1 MIGITSGIALLI
13 LGLVA
18 VTLQRLYSAIPARE
32 LRRLARRHDHLAA
45 ALYRPV
51 AYGAS
56 LRLLL
61 WLLAGLSL
69 AGGLILVL
77 SSIPAYGGFGVL
89 VAVFAVVF
97 VWAPTMRLTV
107 HKAQF
112 AAFVAPSLTK
122 VLYYTHHQLGTLAH
136 AIGRL
141 RDLTQHSRMYEKE
154 DLLELLARQKAQH
167 DNRMSH
173 EELETA
179 ERALAFTD
187 KRAADIVRP
196 RGDVAFVNAD
206 DAIGPILLDQLHKS
220 GQSSFLAYKDKPENI
235 IGSLSLRD
243 ALAAKQGGRV
253 FDLVRSDLTYVHED
267 FTLRQVFM
275 ALQKTDQYVAVVINA
290 FEEFVGVITLG
301 DLMHDLLG
309 ESAEDNV
316 NYGNRSE
323 VAAYK
328 PHDEPEV
335 ELVPEELETKGSSDG
350 ASSSEATEVVE

>member
-1 MIGITSGIALLI
+1 MIGITSGIALLL

-32 LRRLARRHDHLAA
+32 LRRLARWHDHLAA

-56 LRLLL
+56 LRLML
-61 WLLAGLSL
+61 WLVAGLSL
-69 AGGLILVL
+69 AGGLLLVL
-77 SSIPAYGGFGVL
+77 QAVPAYAGFAIL
-89 VAVFAVVF
+89 AAVFLMVF
-97 VWAPTMRLTV
+97 VWAPTARLTV
-107 HKAQF
+107 HRAQF
-112 AAFVAPSLTK
+112 AAFVAPALVR
-122 VLYYTHHQLGTLAH
+122 VLYYTHRQLGWLARG
-136 AIGRL
+136 IGRF
-141 RDLTQHSRMYEKE
+141 RDLTPHSRMYEKQ
-154 DLLELLARQKAQH
+154 DLFDLLARQKQQH

-187 KRAADIVRP
+187 KHAADVVRP
-196 RGDVAFVNAD
+196 RGEAALVNAD
-206 DAIGPILLDQLHKS
+206 DTIGPILLDQLHKS
-220 GQSSFLAYKDKPENI
+220 GQSSFLVYKDKPENI

-253 FDLVRSDLTYVHED
+253 FDLVRGDLTFVHED

-275 ALQKTDQYVAVVINA
+275 ALQRTDQYVAVVINK

-301 DLMHDLLG
+301 DLIHDLLG
-309 ESAEDNV
+309 ESAEEAV

-328 PHDEPEV
+328 PQEPEV
-335 ELVPEELETKGSSDG
+335 ELAPEELEAESSPNE
-350 ASSSEATEVVE
+350 ASSPEATEVVE